1 MQNYRKLK
9 AEGEAGTAPAAPALP
24 AVSPV
29 PFWTMEVSSGT
40 VEESMTCSNPAEN
53 SGCPEPVFL

>member
-1 MQNYRKLK
+1 MQDSFSIR
-9 AEGEAGTAPAAPALP
+9 GRS
-24 AVSPV
+24 VSPI

-53 SGCPEPVFL
+53 PGCPEPAVL